1 MSRNFNWKLNW
12 FVIFTFLLPRS
23 CSILP
28 ILVCSTVS
36 HSVSHHNFLFHNCH
50 QDTYFDFFSRNESG
64 LTRFIYSLYKVNSS
78 CRMYVFVL
86 VSWSRMCVERRA
98 ITHDQPTKW
107 QYSQWR
113 EKSWLI
119 MESFFFVVSLIFLFH
134 FLASVVIW
142 CFWILMMIVNGNF
155 LYVYIHS
162 YFCCMLDQCRE
173 VEFEV
178 VFRSCS
184 ETIIVCLDLEF
195 WMRQTF

>member
-1 MSRNFNWKLNW
+1 MRMAKTGLKCANVQKFNWKLNGC
-12 FVIFTFLLPRS
+12 VIYLLASKILFNLADS
-23 CSILP
+23 C
-28 ILVCSTVS
+28 CSTVS

-50 QDTYFDFFSRNESG
+50 QDTYFDFSRNESG

-113 EKSWLI
+113 EKKLTDHGIIFLLFHW
-119 MESFFFVVSLIFLFH
+119 FFFH
-134 FLASVVIW
+134 FFASVFIW

-162 YFCCMLDQCRE
+162 YF
-173 VEFEV
+173 V
-178 VFRSCS
+178 
-184 ETIIVCLDLEF
+184 VCLINAEKLSSK
-195 WMRQTF
+195 

>member
-1 MSRNFNWKLNW
+1 MDVLF
-12 FVIFTFLLPRS
+12 IFLLPRS

-28 ILVCSTVS
+28 ILVCSCCSTVS

-50 QDTYFDFFSRNESG
+50 QDTYFDFSRNESG

-113 EKSWLI
+113 EKKLTDHGIIFLLFHWFFF
-119 MESFFFVVSLIFLFH
+119 SFF
-134 FLASVVIW
+134 ASVFIW

-162 YFCCMLDQCRE
+162 YF
-173 VEFEV
+173 V
-178 VFRSCS
+178 
-184 ETIIVCLDLEF
+184 VCLINAEKLSSK
-195 WMRQTF
+195 

>member
-1 MSRNFNWKLNW
+1 MDVLF
-12 FVIFTFLLPRS
+12 IFLLPRS
-23 CSILP
+23 CSILFN
-28 ILVCSTVS
+28 LADSCCSTVS

-50 QDTYFDFFSRNESG
+50 QDTYFDFSRNESG

-113 EKSWLI
+113 EKKLTDHGIIFLLFHW
-119 MESFFFVVSLIFLFH
+119 FFFH
-134 FLASVVIW
+134 FFASVFIW

-155 LYVYIHS
+155 LYVYSHS
-162 YFCCMLDQCRE
+162 YF
-173 VEFEV
+173 V
-178 VFRSCS
+178 
-184 ETIIVCLDLEF
+184 VCLINAEKLSSK
-195 WMRQTF
+195 